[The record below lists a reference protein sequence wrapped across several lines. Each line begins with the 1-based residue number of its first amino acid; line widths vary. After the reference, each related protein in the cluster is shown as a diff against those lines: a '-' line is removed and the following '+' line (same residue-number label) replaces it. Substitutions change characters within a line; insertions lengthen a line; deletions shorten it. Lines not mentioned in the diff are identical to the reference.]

1 MTLADGI
8 NRPTPDRAVPVVLI
22 HGNPETPSVW
32 APVVDLLERSEV
44 HTPNLPGFGCPV
56 PPDFSATKEDYADW
70 LIAEIAAIGRP
81 VHLVGHDWGG
91 VLVVRVAQTRPDLLV
106 SWCSDAVELFNP
118 SYTWHDLAQVWQ
130 TPSDGEANI
139 ELMVTLDP
147 ELAIAGFESIGIPT
161 PQATAFID
169 AFDATMGA
177 CVLSLYR
184 SAVPELLAPWRAASA
199 DAAQRPG
206 LAILATADT
215 YMGSVESGAKT
226 AAVMGA
232 ETVTLD
238 DLGHWWMLQDPELA
252 ALVLSA
258 WFARHEE

>member
-1 MTLADGI
+1 MA
-8 NRPTPDRAVPVVLI
+8 RPNDIDQHAAEREVPVVLV
-22 HGNPETPSVW
+22 HGNPETPAVW
-32 APVVDLLERSEV
+32 APVIELLDRSEV

-56 PPDFSATKEDYADW
+56 PPGFSATKDADADW
-70 LIAEIAAIGRP
+70 LTAEIAAIGRP

-130 TPSDGEANI
+130 TPGDGEANV
-139 ELMVTLDP
+139 ELIATLDP
-147 ELAIAGFESIGIPT
+147 EVAIAGLEAIGIPT
-161 PQATAFID
+161 PQATAFTE

-184 SAVPELLAPWRAASA
+184 SAVPELLAPWRAASG

-206 LAILATADT
+206 LALLATADT
-215 YMGSVESGAKT
+215 YMGSVESGAET
-226 AAVMGA
+226 AAAMGA
-232 ETVTLD
+232 ESVTLD

-252 ALVLSA
+252 ALILTA
-258 WFARHEE
+258 WFARHDE